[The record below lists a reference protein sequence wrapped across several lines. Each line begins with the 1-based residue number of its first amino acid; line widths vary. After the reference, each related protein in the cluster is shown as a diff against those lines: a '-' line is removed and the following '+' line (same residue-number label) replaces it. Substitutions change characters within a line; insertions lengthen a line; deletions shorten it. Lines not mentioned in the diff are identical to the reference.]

1 MVPSD
6 CCGSG
11 SHRST
16 DRKGRLI
23 DIPEPLTSAVPH
35 ASAADRLQ
43 HELLVERGHRQAAE
57 AEAAR
62 TADELHAVVQ
72 GFGRAQAVL
81 DETTDF
87 VALAHPDGLLFYL
100 NRSAAHRLGLNIVAS
115 PVRFIELLDAEGQAA
130 WVREGAAAVE
140 RDDRWSVD
148 TELVGADGRAVPASV
163 LILTH
168 RGPGGALE
176 YLSAVGRDISERRA
190 LEARLTHQALHDALT
205 GLPNRILFM
214 DRLAHAQTQLGTDT
228 ATSALAVLYVD
239 LDRFKT
245 VNDSYGHDYGDRLLV
260 HAATRIRD
268 ELRPQDSVARLGG
281 DEFVVLLDRT
291 EEAADAVQVADR
303 ILAALARPLTVD
315 GRQMHVGASLGIA
328 VGRADPDTMVR
339 HADLA
344 MYRAKERGR
353 GRWEI
358 FEPELNE
365 RAQRRMSDETAL
377 GAAIARQEFLLHYQ
391 PVVDLR
397 TGAVTGFEAL
407 VRWQSPERGL
417 VPPDQFIPLAEETGL
432 INVLG
437 RWVLEEAC
445 RQGRLWQLALG
456 DPTLQV
462 AVNVSARQ
470 FQQVDLVEQVATVL
484 RTTGLPPASLLLEI
498 TETAVMGDPAKAAA
512 TMRRLAAHGVR
523 FALDDFGQGYSSLGH
538 LKRFPIDVV
547 KIDKEFVDG
556 LTRNASDAQI
566 VQAVL
571 TMAQALGLEVT
582 AEGIEDHAQL
592 DRLRTLG
599 CNHGQGYLLSRPLPA
614 AAATALL
621 TARTPL
627 PCPPPDPAGQ
637 VRVAIDADDDHDPTP
652 QGVAR

>member
-1 MVPSD
+1 M
-6 CCGSG
+6 
-11 SHRST
+11 SH
-16 DRKGRLI
+16 
-23 DIPEPLTSAVPH
+23 TSAV
-35 ASAADRLQ
+35 DLQ
-43 HELLVERGHRQAAE
+43 HELLVERGRRQRAE
-57 AEAAR
+57 ADAAR
-62 TADELHAVVQ
+62 TAEELDAVVQ

-100 NRSAAHRLGLNIVAS
+100 NRSAAHRLSLDIVAT

-140 RDDRWSVD
+140 RDDRWSLD
-148 TELVGADGRAVPASV
+148 TELIGADGRAVPASV

-168 RGPGGALE
+168 RGPDGALE

-214 DRLAHAQTQLGTDT
+214 DRLAHAHTQLSPDA

-245 VNDSYGHDYGDRLLV
+245 VNDSYGHDCGDRLLV
-260 HAATRIRD
+260 HAGARICD
-268 ELRPQDSVARLGG
+268 ELRAQDSVARLGG
-281 DEFVVLLDRT
+281 DEFVVLLDRI
-291 EEAADAVQVADR
+291 EGPADAVQVADR

-315 GRQMHVGASLGIA
+315 GRRLHVSASVGIA

-377 GAAIARQEFLLHYQ
+377 SAAIAAQEFLLHYQ

-397 TGAVTGFEAL
+397 TGGVTGFEAL
-407 VRWQSPERGL
+407 VRWDSPKRGL

-432 INVLG
+432 IDVLG

-445 RQGRLWQLALG
+445 QQGRRWQLALD
-456 DPTLQV
+456 DPTLQI

-470 FQQVDLVEQVATVL
+470 FQQVDLVEQIVTVL
-484 RTTGLPPASLLLEI
+484 RTTGLPPTSLLLEI
-498 TETAVMGDPAKAAA
+498 TETAVMGDPAHAAA
-512 TMRRLAAHGVR
+512 TMRQLAAHNVR

-556 LTRNASDAQI
+556 LTTNASDAQI

-592 DRLRTLG
+592 DHLRSLG
-599 CNHGQGYLLSRPLPA
+599 CDHGQGYLLSRPLTA
-614 AAATALL
+614 AAATALI
-621 TARTPL
+621 TARTSL
-627 PCPPPDPAGQ
+627 PCP
-637 VRVAIDADDDHDPTP
+637 TF
-652 QGVAR
+652 